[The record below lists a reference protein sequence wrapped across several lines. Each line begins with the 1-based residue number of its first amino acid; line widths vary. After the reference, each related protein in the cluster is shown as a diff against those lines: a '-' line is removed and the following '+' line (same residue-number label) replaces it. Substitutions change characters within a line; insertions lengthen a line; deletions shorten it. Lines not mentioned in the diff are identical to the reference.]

1 MILAPPTSQK
11 ADVRP
16 ISFILDD
23 QATGTPPV
31 SLNLALRPEDLT
43 RGDPSRL
50 NVQQTLG
57 GAWGDNF
64 GPGVPTINISGHTGW
79 RPAAG
84 TGEDGMA
91 RFHSLK
97 NLVFDQWHTLRANA
111 VQTGRDPDLVQLIF
125 ADALDEFTV
134 VVAPGQFV
142 LRRSRSRPLL
152 FQYQIHM
159 FVLDQNVDAM
169 RYVSALGL
177 GVNASILQQTGLES
191 LTASVNEITG
201 QINNVRGWIDSTLV
215 KPVQSFMNQTARLYG
230 AVRGMIAS
238 ANGVAGSLI
247 SVAQMS
253 AQAGIN
259 LFRTVAAVES
269 IPQQVKADLMAVGGA
284 YSNIY
289 CVLHNALRQQIYY
302 EDYDPLFGSSNC
314 SSTAGG
320 RPISSL
326 AGTNPFYSAVPTL
339 QPLPVSLTSSA
350 QSGLSTLAA
359 NDPVLS
365 PLSTPALRAAVS
377 DIASGM
383 AVAA

>member
-31 SLNLALRPEDLT
+31 SLNLSLRPEDLT
-43 RGDPSRL
+43 RTDPSRL

-64 GPGVPTINISGHTGW
+64 GPGVPTIHISGHTGW
-79 RPAAG
+79 RPDQGSGA
-84 TGEDGMA
+84 DGMA
-91 RFHSLK
+91 RFHALK
-97 NLVFDQWHTLRANA
+97 TQVYDQWHARRANA
-111 VQTGRDPDLVQLIF
+111 VQAGQNPDLVQLIF
-125 ADALDEFTV
+125 ADALDEITV

-152 FQYQIHM
+152 FQYQINM
-159 FVLDQNVDAM
+159 FVLDQNVNQIAN
-169 RYVSALGL
+169 VSPLGL
-177 GVNASILQQTGLES
+177 GLDASILQKTGLQS
-191 LTASVNEITG
+191 LTASINEITG
-201 QINNVRGWIDSTLV
+201 QINSVNGWINSTLV
-215 KPVQSFMNQTARLYG
+215 APVKSFMNQTAQLYG
-230 AVRGMIAS
+230 AVRGAIAS
-238 ANGVAGSLI
+238 VNGVAGSLI

-259 LFRTVAAVES
+259 LFRTFAAVES
-269 IPQQVKADLMAVGGA
+269 IPQQVKADLMAVAGA

-289 CVLHNALRQQIYY
+289 CVLHNALQQQIYY
-302 EDYDPLFGSSNC
+302 EDYDPLFGASNC
-314 SSTAGG
+314 SSTSGG

-326 AGTNPFYSAVPTL
+326 AGTNPFYSTVPTL
-339 QPLPVSLTSSA
+339 QPLPVSLTNSA
-350 QSGLSTLAA
+350 QAGLSTLAS
-359 NDPVLS
+359 NDPVIS
-365 PLSTPALRAAVS
+365 PLSTSALRAAVN
-377 DIASGM
+377 DVASGM